1 MKTLKQYLQEARE
14 SPHPNKSPRTLL
26 VTVDDL
32 RDALGILEDD
42 RTLEVKLDYPELD
55 TIAVNF
61 FPPGEERV
69 SPVSLDASTDQPGN
83 QSPTFELSVVRIGD
97 GLPDLRD
104 YATVEVTLDKHNPTK
119 VQLKLRKDEASGE

>member
-14 SPHPNKSPRTLL
+14 SPDPNKSPRTLL

-55 TIAVNF
+55 TITVNF

-69 SPVSLDASTDQPGN
+69 SPGSLDAPTDLHGDL
-83 QSPTFELSVVRIGD
+83 SPTFELSVVRVD
-97 GLPDLRD
+97 GGNYGCLSD
-104 YATVEVTLDKHNPTK
+104 
-119 VQLKLRKDEASGE
+119 